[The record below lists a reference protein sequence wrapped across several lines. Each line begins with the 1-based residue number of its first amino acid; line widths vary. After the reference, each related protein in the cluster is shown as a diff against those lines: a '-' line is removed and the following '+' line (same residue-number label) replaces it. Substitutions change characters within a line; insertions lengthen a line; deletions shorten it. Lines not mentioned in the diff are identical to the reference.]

1 MDTTL
6 PSSNSALF
14 NIPKLADDGLN
25 WITYKERML
34 TALGA
39 RGLMRYT
46 DGRKS
51 RPDPFKVDETTKK
64 LKKPD
69 GTTPT
74 ESEIED
80 LDEKIDEYHQ
90 KDSLVKQQIFS
101 TISDQLLLR
110 VQSLGS
116 ASKIWD
122 EVCKIHEGKTELV
135 QIDLRRR
142 LQEVQC
148 DEGGDVKA
156 HFAEQL
162 RLRESLAG
170 MGASIDDRDFY
181 AITLGS
187 LPESHHPLLSSINA
201 AAKIAQKPLTPY
213 ELISIITEEYE
224 HRQLTERRTG
234 KKGGNSAFTASAT
247 QAKSCGMRGSL

>member
-1 MDTTL
+1 M
-6 PSSNSALF
+6 
-14 NIPKLADDGLN
+14 
-25 WITYKERML
+25 
-34 TALGA
+34 
-39 RGLMRYT
+39 
-46 DGRKS
+46 
-51 RPDPFKVDETTKK
+51 
-64 LKKPD
+64 KKPD

-74 ESEIED
+74 DSEIED

-110 VQSLGS
+110 VQNLGS

-142 LQEVQC
+142 LQELRC
-148 DEGGDVKA
+148 DEGGDIKA

-181 AITLGS
+181 AIILGS
-187 LPESHHPLLSSINA
+187 LPESYRPLLSSINA
-201 AAKIAQKPLTPY
+201 AAKIASKPLSPY
-213 ELISIITEEYE
+213 ELINVVTEEYE

-234 KKGGNSAFTASAT
+234 KKGHPWQHFSRFPWSVRPSFYVMGKYSKRPPSHGGIPL
-247 QAKSCGMRGSL
+247 KSQLGCHVRLP